1 MVMHS
6 FYAFIAEPIHGEQSK
21 NISHETIYKVIYGL
35 FKAKKLDSGSFFR
48 RKKVNYRQKRY
59 KRAKSMAEQNKKSIH
74 SRPKEIKINLTLGHW
89 EGDTI
94 EGKKNSGFIATHV
107 DRKTRYT
114 IAGKMENK
122 RAETF
127 NIAVKNSFA
136 DYDDIKTIT
145 YDNGAEMSAYK
156 ELEEMLNCLIY
167 FADPGKPGQ
176 RGLNENTN
184 GLLRQYFKKNSDF
197 KKINQKDVDEAV
209 RKLNHRPRK
218 CLGV

>member
-1 MVMHS
+1 M
-6 FYAFIAEPIHGEQSK
+6 
-21 NISHETIYKVIYGL
+21 
-35 FKAKKLDSGSFFR
+35 
-48 RKKVNYRQKRY
+48 
-59 KRAKSMAEQNKKSIH
+59 
-74 SRPKEIKINLTLGHW
+74 KE
-89 EGDTI
+89 
-94 EGKKNSGFIATHV
+94 KKNSGFIATHV

-145 YDNGAEMSAYK
+145 YDNGVEMSAYK
-156 ELEEMLNCLIY
+156 ELEEMLDCLIY

-184 GLLRQYFKKNSDF
+184 GLLRQYFKKGSDF
-197 KKINQKDVDEAV
+197 KKINQKNVDEAV
-209 RKLNHRPRK
+209 HKLNHRPRK
-218 CLGV
+218 CLGYMTPYEAFFEKKKLCCISGLNAQNIALKKENSHKKRYSAEQPGDRIQFDTVCLGINDEHDNSCLCCHRY

>member
-1 MVMHS
+1 
-6 FYAFIAEPIHGEQSK
+6 
-21 NISHETIYKVIYGL
+21 
-35 FKAKKLDSGSFFR
+35 
-48 RKKVNYRQKRY
+48 
-59 KRAKSMAEQNKKSIH
+59 
-74 SRPKEIKINLTLGHW
+74 
-89 EGDTI
+89 
-94 EGKKNSGFIATHV
+94 
-107 DRKTRYT
+107 
-114 IAGKMENK
+114 MENK

-209 RKLNHRPRK
+209 RKLNLSTEKMFGGMTHYEAFFEK
-218 CLGV
+218 KALLHFGLECTIFLLGVNDNEGVLSSCHGQRPK